1 MNLLGGCVQAG
12 FATIY
17 NFWCFPHRVRI
28 RVSQV
33 LVLPPNQ
40 GKGVGSALLKAV
52 YHTADER
59 GAVDIT
65 VRPFWAQLM
74 RSPVLSSVRTA

>member
-1 MNLLGGCVQAG
+1 MTLLGGCVQAG

-17 NFWCFPHRVRI
+17 NFWCFPHRKRI

-33 LVLPPNQ
+33 LVPPPNQ
-40 GKGVGSALLKAV
+40 GKGVGRALLEAV

-59 GAVDIT
+59 GALDVT
-65 VRPFWAQLM
+65 VRPL
-74 RSPVLSSVRTA
+74 LT